1 MSKGSYHYNNHSKER
16 TPPPYKPILRME
28 LKSVKTP
35 YTILNEAQRLL
46 DTLGLDHSLFDMTKR
61 AVRSEMTY
69 YDDIIDILG
78 DYVEL
83 ELY

>member
-1 MSKGSYHYNNHSKER
+1 
-16 TPPPYKPILRME
+16 ME

-35 YTILNEAQRLL
+35 YTILIEAQNLL
-46 DTLGLDHSLFDMTKR
+46 DTLGLDHSMFELTKR